1 MTKTLATEL
10 TATNLTRDKALA
22 YVELGASR
30 NPTHY
35 DTMSG
40 YAVANP
46 TYTLTYSPLSNLIF

>member
-40 YAVANP
+40 YAVANT
-46 TYTLTYSPLSNLIF
+46 TYTQ